1 MDWKL
6 YVSEFIM
13 EVVVCINFLG
23 EWCVFC
29 SVIMMF
35 LCFVIIV
42 LLFEKKM

>member
-6 YVSEFIM
+6 YASEFIM

-23 EWCVFC
+23 ERRAFC
-29 SVIMMF
+29 SVITTF
-35 LCFVIIV
+35 LCSVIIV